1 MKDLK
6 STAVFVL
13 STYLPNQIFLM
24 TKSPLTIGIN
34 PQKQYGVF
42 SLPVIVG
49 ALGFFV
55 DIYDLLLF
63 NIVRRASFKELGV
76 SEDAMK
82 NLGENTLSLQMF
94 GLTIGGIAWGIM
106 GDKKGRKNV
115 LFGSILLYS
124 LATIANGLVQNVD
137 QYMWLRFVAG
147 LGLAGE
153 LGASITLTTEMLP
166 KEKRG
171 IGSAIIATSGVMGTI
186 TAYIIYSLSG
196 EDWRLCYFIGGAM
209 GILLLFA
216 RIGALKS
223 GMYDA
228 TREAKVQMGNFFM
241 FLNNGTRFM
250 RYLRSI
256 LIGLPVWYVIGI
268 LISFSDEFAK
278 RFGIAGFDQPK
289 SLMLQYVALAFGD
302 MGAGLVSN
310 WIKSRKKTLMIWYG
324 ILAFFVLLFFVT
336 KGGGNAFNM
345 YLLCMGLGFGSGL
358 SVLYITM
365 SAEQFGTNLRATAAI
380 SIPNLVRGFLP
391 LILLLFRVLRG
402 SDSSNYITAAWITGI
417 VVMAVGFISVLY
429 THETFGKE
437 MNFVER

>member
-1 MKDLK
+1 MNKH
-6 STAVFVL
+6 SETA
-13 STYLPNQIFLM
+13 
-24 TKSPLTIGIN
+24 PLTQGV
-34 PQKQYGVF
+34 PQSQPLTYGVF

-63 NIVRRASFKELGV
+63 NIVRIASFRELGV
-76 SEDAMK
+76 PEDQMK
-82 NLGENTLSLQMF
+82 NLGENILNWQMI
-94 GLTIGGIAWGIM
+94 GLTIGGILWGIM

-124 LATIANGLVQNVD
+124 IATIANGFVQNVD
-137 QYMWLRFVAG
+137 QYLWLRFIAG

-153 LGASITLTTEMLP
+153 LGASITLTTELLP

-196 EDWRLCYFIGGAM
+196 EDWRLCYFIGGGM

-216 RIGALKS
+216 RINTLKS

-228 TREAKVQMGNFFM
+228 TKKAHVQMGNILMFF
-241 FLNNGTRFM
+241 NNWSRFI
-250 RYLRSI
+250 RYLRAI
-256 LIGLPVWYVIGI
+256 TIGLPVWYVIGI
-268 LISFSDEFAK
+268 LISFSNEFAK
-278 RFGIAGFDQPK
+278 RFGIEGFDQPK

-310 WIKSRKKTLMIWYG
+310 WIKSRRKALMIWYG
-324 ILAFFVLLFFVT
+324 ILAVFIFLFFAL
-336 KGGGNAFNM
+336 KGGGSAFNM
-345 YLLCMGLGFGSGL
+345 YLLCMGLGFGSGI

-391 LILLLFRVLRG
+391 LISLIFQTLRG
-402 SDSSNYITAAWITGI
+402 PTDANYITAAWITGI
-417 VVMAVGFISVLY
+417 IVMTVGFISVLY
-429 THETFGKE
+429 TNETFGKE